1 MEIIKKEELYSGFL
15 KLNKFDVKL
24 KNGAII
30 QREIIDKRG
39 GVAIVA
45 VDKEGYIY
53 FTKQPRVGAFLDESL
68 EIPAGLVE
76 GEDPEDA
83 ARRELLEETGCR
95 ADKMIHLYKFFGD
108 IACSNSITN
117 LYLALDV
124 EKVNDR
130 LMLDDDEYLESLK
143 MKKEEA
149 YKMLDNGEFKD
160 SHTVIALLA
169 ARKYLNI

>member
-76 GEDPEDA
+76 GEDPEDRQRY
-83 ARRELLEETGCR
+83 RRRGPVR
-95 ADKMIHLYKFFGD
+95 
-108 IACSNSITN
+108 
-117 LYLALDV
+117 
-124 EKVNDR
+124 R
-130 LMLDDDEYLESLK
+130 
-143 MKKEEA
+143 
-149 YKMLDNGEFKD
+149 
-160 SHTVIALLA
+160 
-169 ARKYLNI
+169 R